1 MMYGKFQISNFT
13 FQLSTHMTD
22 LTKQY
27 IMADKQNSIIKVVG
41 VGGGG
46 GNAVNHMYNQG
57 IEEVSFVVCN
67 TDQQALIHSPVPNK
81 ILIGEGLGAGNKPS
95 VALAAAEAARDEI
108 SKMLND
114 GTKMVFITAGMGGGT
129 GTGAAPFVASIARE
143 LGILTVGIVTIPF
156 LFEGKRKIRQ
166 ALKGVAAMSDNVD
179 ALLVIHNERLCSVYP
194 DLELSNAFGLA
205 DNVLTSAARGIVEII
220 TIDGHIN
227 VDFADVCT
235 IMRNGG
241 VAIMNSGYGEGENRV
256 TAAINDALDSPLLN
270 NNDIHKSKK
279 ILLNFYCSQTN
290 PVVMSEV
297 GEINDFMAQMGDDI
311 EVIWGVTFD
320 DELGDK
326 VKVTLLA
333 TGSEMSVVPEDL
345 REELRR
351 EREEAAKL
359 GKNSEDDDN
368 ADTEQS
374 ETTRET
380 SKYAWQSKK
389 PVDLMDDFKNQ
400 LYGTSSKDESKVS
413 ISLDQIDDDDEM
425 LRYMETVPAIKR
437 N

>member
-1 MMYGKFQISNFT
+1 
-13 FQLSTHMTD
+13 MTD

-166 ALKGVAAMSDNVD
+166 ALKGVSAMSDNVD

>member
-1 MMYGKFQISNFT
+1 
-13 FQLSTHMTD
+13 MTD

-27 IMADKQNSIIKVVG
+27 IMADKSNSIIKVVG

-95 VALAAAEAARDEI
+95 VALAAAEASHDEI
-108 SKMLND
+108 RKMLDD

-368 ADTEQS
+368 ADAEQS

-380 SKYAWQSKK
+380 PKYAWQSK

-400 LYGTSSKDESKVS
+400 LYGTSPKDESKVS

-425 LRYMETVPAIKR
+425 LRYMESVPAIKR

>member
-1 MMYGKFQISNFT
+1 
-13 FQLSTHMTD
+13 MTD

-95 VALAAAEAARDEI
+95 VALAAAEASHDEI
-108 SKMLND
+108 RKMLDD

-166 ALKGVAAMSDNVD
+166 ALKGVSAMSDNVD

-400 LYGTSSKDESKVS
+400 LYGTSPKDESKVS

>member
-1 MMYGKFQISNFT
+1 
-13 FQLSTHMTD
+13 MTD

-27 IMADKQNSIIKVVG
+27 IMADKSNSIIKVVG

-108 SKMLND
+108 SKMLDD

-166 ALKGVAAMSDNVD
+166 ALKGVSAMSDNVD

-380 SKYAWQSKK
+380 SKYAWPSKK

>member
-1 MMYGKFQISNFT
+1 
-13 FQLSTHMTD
+13 MTD
-22 LTKQY
+22 LTTQY
-27 IMADKQNSIIKVVG
+27 IMADKSNSIIKVVG

-57 IEEVSFVVCN
+57 IEEVTFVVCN
-67 TDQQALIHSPVPNK
+67 TDQQALIHSPVPTK

-95 VALAAAEAARDEI
+95 VALAAAEAAREDI
-108 SKMLND
+108 TTMLND

-156 LFEGKRKIRQ
+156 LFEGKRKIHQ
-166 ALKGVAAMSDNVD
+166 ALEGVSAMSENVD

-205 DNVLTSAARGIVEII
+205 DNVLTNAARGIVEII

-241 VAIMNSGYGEGENRV
+241 VAIMNSGYGEGEGRV

-320 DELGDK
+320 DKLGEK

-351 EREEAAKL
+351 KREEAAAL
-359 GKNSEDDDN
+359 GKKYSDGEE
-368 ADTEQS
+368 AQELESQQEAVKDTP
-374 ETTRET
+374 
-380 SKYAWQSKK
+380 KYPWQPK
-389 PVDLMDDFKNQ
+389 PVDLMEDFKDK
-400 LYGTSSKDESKVS
+400 LYGTASKDESKVS

-425 LRYMETVPAIKR
+425 LRYMESVPAIKR

>member
-1 MMYGKFQISNFT
+1 
-13 FQLSTHMTD
+13 MTD

-27 IMADKQNSIIKVVG
+27 IMADKSNSIIKVVG

-95 VALAAAEAARDEI
+95 VALAAAEASHDEI
-108 SKMLND
+108 RKMLDD

>member
-1 MMYGKFQISNFT
+1 
-13 FQLSTHMTD
+13 MTD

-108 SKMLND
+108 SKMLDD

-166 ALKGVAAMSDNVD
+166 ALKGVSAMSDNVD

-279 ILLNFYCSQTN
+279 ILLNFYCSRTN

>member
-1 MMYGKFQISNFT
+1 
-13 FQLSTHMTD
+13 MTD

-95 VALAAAEAARDEI
+95 VALAAAEASHDEI
-108 SKMLND
+108 RKMLDD

-368 ADTEQS
+368 ADAEQS

-380 SKYAWQSKK
+380 PKYAWQSKK

>member
-1 MMYGKFQISNFT
+1 
-13 FQLSTHMTD
+13 MTD

-27 IMADKQNSIIKVVG
+27 IMADKSNSIIKVVG

-95 VALAAAEAARDEI
+95 VALAAAEASHDEI
-108 SKMLND
+108 RKMLDD

-380 SKYAWQSKK
+380 SKYAWPSKK

-400 LYGTSSKDESKVS
+400 LYGTSPKDESKVS

>member
-1 MMYGKFQISNFT
+1 
-13 FQLSTHMTD
+13 MTD

-27 IMADKQNSIIKVVG
+27 IMADKSNSIIKVVG

-95 VALAAAEAARDEI
+95 VALAAAEASHDEI
-108 SKMLND
+108 RKMLDD

-368 ADTEQS
+368 VDAEQS

-380 SKYAWQSKK
+380 PKYAWQSKK

>member
-1 MMYGKFQISNFT
+1 
-13 FQLSTHMTD
+13 MTD

-95 VALAAAEAARDEI
+95 VALAAAEASHDEI
-108 SKMLND
+108 RKMLDD

>member
-1 MMYGKFQISNFT
+1 
-13 FQLSTHMTD
+13 MTD

-95 VALAAAEAARDEI
+95 VALAAAEASHDEI
-108 SKMLND
+108 RKMLDD

-380 SKYAWQSKK
+380 PKYAWQSKNS
-389 PVDLMDDFKNQ
+389 VDLMDDFKNQ

>member
-1 MMYGKFQISNFT
+1 
-13 FQLSTHMTD
+13 MTD

-27 IMADKQNSIIKVVG
+27 IMADKSNSIIKVVG

-95 VALAAAEAARDEI
+95 VALAAAEASRDEI
-108 SKMLND
+108 RKMLDD

-368 ADTEQS
+368 ADAEQS

-380 SKYAWQSKK
+380 PKYAWQSKK

>member
-1 MMYGKFQISNFT
+1 
-13 FQLSTHMTD
+13 MTD

-27 IMADKQNSIIKVVG
+27 IMADKSNSIIKVVG

-380 SKYAWQSKK
+380 SKYAWQSKNS
-389 PVDLMDDFKNQ
+389 VDLMDDFKNQ
-400 LYGTSSKDESKVS
+400 LYGTSPKDESKVS

>member
-1 MMYGKFQISNFT
+1 
-13 FQLSTHMTD
+13 MTD

>member
-1 MMYGKFQISNFT
+1 
-13 FQLSTHMTD
+13 MTD

-95 VALAAAEAARDEI
+95 VALAAAEASHDEI
-108 SKMLND
+108 RKMLDD

-380 SKYAWQSKK
+380 PKYAWQSKK